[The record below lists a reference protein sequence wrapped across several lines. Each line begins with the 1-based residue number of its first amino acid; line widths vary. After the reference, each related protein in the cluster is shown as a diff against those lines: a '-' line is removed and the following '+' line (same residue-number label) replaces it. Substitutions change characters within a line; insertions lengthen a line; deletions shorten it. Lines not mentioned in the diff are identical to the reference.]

1 MPKKADLS
9 KEEKIK
15 KEKARLRRVF
25 KDLDENKRRT
35 VDSLIERAAFLT
47 TSLEEL
53 ENEINEKG
61 YISEYKNGENQFG
74 EKQSDAVKTHIAMTK
89 NLAVIIKQL
98 TEIAPQ
104 APPKQKSRLQL
115 LRDE

>member
-47 TSLEEL
+47 ASLEEL
-53 ENEINEKG
+53 ENEINE
-61 YISEYKNGENQFG
+61 
-74 EKQSDAVKTHIAMTK
+74 
-89 NLAVIIKQL
+89 
-98 TEIAPQ
+98 
-104 APPKQKSRLQL
+104 
-115 LRDE
+115 